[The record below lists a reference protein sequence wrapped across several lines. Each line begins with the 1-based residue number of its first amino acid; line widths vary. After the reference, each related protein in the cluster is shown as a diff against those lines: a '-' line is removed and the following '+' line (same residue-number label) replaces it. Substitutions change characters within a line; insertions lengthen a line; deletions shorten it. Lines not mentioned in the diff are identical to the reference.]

1 MRGLAFRIG
10 DIPVRVDA
18 TFWIIMGLFGF
29 QRATVGGSLDVALII
44 EWIAMVFVGIL
55 LHELGHAVS
64 FRAFGRKPSVTL
76 YGMGGLTSAAGALSP
91 GKRLITTLAGP
102 GVGFALGGTALLL
115 QRSGLWSLP
124 RLDGVALGELMR
136 LSLSAPFVADG
147 LAEII
152 FLDLLFINIGWGL
165 LNLVPLHPLDGGQ
178 SLQALLELVRMPQAA
193 RITSMIGVV
202 IAAAAGVWALQNGS
216 LFLLLIVV
224 FLGLANIRRL
234 GALRQP
240 APAQPTA
247 GTPGAYS
254 QQLQHA
260 MALAEQALRHD
271 NPDEAVEILQQE
283 HTYRPTVDSAR
294 VYVALLARTRRFDDL
309 ERMITTRAGQLDPG
323 TLTSAAA
330 ALVAGGRYD
339 AGLRAAEGAW
349 NIDAQRNWHPA
360 VTAAAARAGLRDIDG
375 AIRWLYTAADRGWN
389 DRGRLQSDPLFAE
402 VRADPRMTDILDRMD
417 V

>member
-1 MRGLAFRIG
+1 MRGLAFRVG
-10 DIPVRVDA
+10 DIPVRVDT

-29 QRATVGGSLDVALII
+29 QRATVGGSLDVTLIV

-55 LHELGHAVS
+55 IHELGHAVS

-76 YGMGGLTSAAGALSP
+76 YGMGGLTSASGALSP
-91 GKRLITTLAGP
+91 GKRLVTTLAGP
-102 GVGFALGGTALLL
+102 GVGFALGGLALLL
-115 QRSGLWSLP
+115 QRSGIWALP
-124 RLDGVALGELMR
+124 RLDGLGLGELMS

-152 FLDLLFINIGWGL
+152 FLDLLFINVGWGL

-178 SLQALLELVRMPQAA
+178 SLQALLELIRLPHAA

-202 IAAAAGVWALQNGS
+202 IAAAAGMWALRTGN

-224 FLGLANIRRL
+224 FLGLANVRRL
-234 GALRQP
+234 AALRRP
-240 APAQPTA
+240 AATRA
-247 GTPGAYS
+247 TPGVAGVYS

-260 MALAEQALRHD
+260 LALAEQALKQGQ
-271 NPDEAVEILQQE
+271 PDQAVEILQQE

-294 VYVALLARTRRFDDL
+294 VYTAILARTRRLDEMEHVL
-309 ERMITTRAGQLDPG
+309 STRWDQLDPG

-349 NIDAQRNWHPA
+349 NTDVQRNWQPA

-375 AIRWLYTAADRGWN
+375 AIRWLYTAADRGWA
-389 DRGRLQSDPLFAE
+389 DRRRLQSDPLFAE
-402 VRADPRMTDILDRMD
+402 VRADPRMTDILDRMG